1 MKYNTRNLAAM
12 LLTTATIGNVNAA
25 EIKDPKCISKMKIEY
40 VAENIQKHFPEVRPN
55 TYLLDGKKG
64 RSSKG
69 QLTVHLYST
78 TKPSPKD
85 LSFFDRRGPEST
97 WYNVS
102 SDFQGK
108 IGCADEGIKL
118 TRTHTDSFDK
128 KEAQRRFNQIVNSAY
143 NKISVLLKEYEKAV
157 ENHSEIGSDKTEK
170 LVEELTAKMEQEN
183 AWDYQRRSEQIL
195 SKFNI
200 NNLQQK
206 VGALSG
212 GQKKRLSLA
221 LLLLENADIL
231 LLDEPTNHL
240 DISMIE
246 WLEKFL
252 QQQNITVLMVTHDRY
267 FLERVCNNI
276 MELEGGNLYHHKG
289 NFSYFLEKR
298 AERESNFDVEIG
310 KAQKLMK
317 KELEWIRRSP
327 KARTTKS
334 KARIDNFDKI
344 KKKASSK
351 RITQELNI
359 DVKMDRMGGKILEL
373 KNIKKSFGDL
383 TILDG
388 FDYTF
393 KKGERI
399 GILGKNGVGKST
411 FLNII
416 TGRENPDS
424 GKINVG
430 ETINYGYFTQGGLDT
445 DEDRRVITVLK
456 DIAEFIVMSDK
467 RKVSA
472 SQLLEHFMFTPEM
485 QFTEVK
491 RLSGGER
498 RRLYLL
504 TVLMKNPNFLI
515 LDEPTNDLDLL
526 TLTKLEEF
534 LLQYK
539 GCLILVSHDRYFMD
553 KLTEHLFVFT
563 GNGEIEDHYCTYS
576 EYREKEI
583 AQEKEFKKIQ
593 HLEKQNS
600 KVKAPKK
607 KLSFNDQY
615 EYTNL
620 EKEIQD
626 LEKEKSEIESNI
638 QIPNIELAKIMEK
651 SERLGIVIN
660 LIDEKEMR
668 WMELDEMQ

>member
-1 MKYNTRNLAAM
+1 MNLLA
-12 LLTTATIGNVNAA
+12 V
-25 EIKDPKCISKMKIEY
+25 
-40 VAENIQKHFPEVRPN
+40 EN
-55 TYLLDGKKG
+55 LGKNFG
-64 RSSKG
+64 ERILFEGLSFGLSKG
-69 QLTVHLYST
+69 DKVALIANNGTGKSSMLKILAGQ
-78 TKPSPKD
+78 D
-85 LSFFDRRGPEST
+85 
-97 WYNVS
+97 S
-102 SDFQGK
+102 SDEGEVIFRNECK
-108 IGCADEGIKL
+108 ISYLSQDAIFDDRL
-118 TRTHTDSFDK
+118 TIN
-128 KEAQRRFNQIVNSAY
+128 ELINSAH
-143 NKISVLLKEYEKAV
+143 NKISILVKNYEKAV
-157 ENHSEIGSDKTEK
+157 EDHSKGGNAQTEK

-539 GCLILVSHDRYFMD
+539 GCLILVSHDRFFMD

-576 EYREKEI
+576 QYREKEI

-626 LEKEKSEIESNI
+626 LEKEKSELESNI
-638 QIPNIELAKIMEK
+638 QIPNIELAEIMEK

-660 LIDEKEMR
+660 LIEEKEMR

>member
-1 MKYNTRNLAAM
+1 MFKGDKVALIANNGTGKSSMLKILA
-12 LLTTATIGNVNAA
+12 
-25 EIKDPKCISKMKIEY
+25 
-40 VAENIQKHFPEVRPN
+40 
-55 TYLLDGKKG
+55 
-64 RSSKG
+64 G
-69 QLTVHLYST
+69 Q
-78 TKPSPKD
+78 D
-85 LSFFDRRGPEST
+85 
-97 WYNVS
+97 S
-102 SDFQGK
+102 SD
-108 IGCADEGIKL
+108 EGEVVFRNECKVSYLSQDAIFDDRL
-118 TRTHTDSFDK
+118 TIN
-128 KEAQRRFNQIVNSAY
+128 ELINSAH
-143 NKISVLLKEYEKAV
+143 NKISILVKDYEKAV
-157 ENHSEIGSDKTEK
+157 ENHSNNGSSQTGK

-310 KAQKLMK
+310 KAKKLMK

-416 TGRENPDS
+416 TGREKPDS

-456 DIAEFIVMSDK
+456 DIAEFIVMSDN

-539 GCLILVSHDRYFMD
+539 GCLILVSHDRFFMD

-576 EYREKEI
+576 QYREKEI

-600 KVKAPKK
+600 KAKTPKK
-607 KLSFNDQY
+607 KLSFNDQF
-615 EYTNL
+615 EYNNL
-620 EKEIQD
+620 EKE
-626 LEKEKSEIESNI
+626 LSELEIEKKELESLI
-638 QIPNIELAKIMEK
+638 QKPDMKLSEIMEK
-651 SERLGIVIN
+651 SERLGLIIK
-660 LIDEKEMR
+660 LIDEKELR
-668 WMELDEMQ
+668 WLELDEIQ

>member
-1 MKYNTRNLAAM
+1 MNLLA
-12 LLTTATIGNVNAA
+12 V
-25 EIKDPKCISKMKIEY
+25 
-40 VAENIQKHFPEVRPN
+40 EN
-55 TYLLDGKKG
+55 LGKNFG
-64 RSSKG
+64 ERILFEGLSFGLSKG
-69 QLTVHLYST
+69 DKVALIANNGTGKSSMLKILAGQ
-78 TKPSPKD
+78 D
-85 LSFFDRRGPEST
+85 
-97 WYNVS
+97 S
-102 SDFQGK
+102 SDEGEVIFRNECK
-108 IGCADEGIKL
+108 ISYLSQDAIFDDRL
-118 TRTHTDSFDK
+118 TIN
-128 KEAQRRFNQIVNSAY
+128 ELINSAH
-143 NKISVLLKEYEKAV
+143 NKISILVKDYEKAV
-157 ENHSEIGSDKTEK
+157 EDHSKGGNAQTEK

-539 GCLILVSHDRYFMD
+539 GCLILVSHDRFFMD

-576 EYREKEI
+576 QYREKEI

-626 LEKEKSEIESNI
+626 LEKEKSELESNI
-638 QIPNIELAKIMEK
+638 QIPNIELAEMMDK
-651 SERLGIVIN
+651 SERLAIVIN
-660 LIDEKEMR
+660 LIEAKEMR
-668 WMELDEMQ
+668 WLELDEMI

>member
-1 MKYNTRNLAAM
+1 MNLLAVENLGKNFGERILFEGLNFGLNKGDKVALIANNGTGKSSM
-12 LLTTATIGNVNAA
+12 L
-25 EIKDPKCISKMKIEY
+25 KII
-40 VAENIQKHFPEVRPN
+40 A
-55 TYLLDGKKG
+55 
-64 RSSKG
+64 G
-69 QLTVHLYST
+69 Q
-78 TKPSPKD
+78 D
-85 LSFFDRRGPEST
+85 
-97 WYNVS
+97 
-102 SDFQGK
+102 
-108 IGCADEGIKL
+108 IADEGKVVFRNSCRVSYLAQDAIFNDKL
-118 TRTHTDSFDK
+118 TID
-128 KEAQRRFNQIVNSAY
+128 ELINSAH
-143 NKISVLLKEYEKAV
+143 NKISLLVKEYEEAV
-157 ENHSEIGSDKTEK
+157 ENHSKKADSITERA
-170 LVEELTAKMEQEN
+170 VEELTAKMEQED
-183 AWDYQRRSEQIL
+183 AWDYQRRTEQIL
-195 SKFNI
+195 SRFNI
-200 NNLQQK
+200 NDFDKK
-206 VGALSG
+206 VGDLSG

-246 WLEKFL
+246 WLEKYL

-267 FLERVCNNI
+267 FLERVCNHI
-276 MELEGGNLYHHKG
+276 IELEAGNLYHHKG
-289 NFSYFLEKR
+289 NYGYFLEKR
-298 AERESNFDVEIG
+298 TERESNFDVEVA

-344 KKKASSK
+344 KKKATSK
-351 RITQELNI
+351 RITKELNI
-359 DVKMDRMGGKILEL
+359 DVKMDRIGGKILEL
-373 KNIKKSFGDL
+373 KNIKKSYDDL
-383 TILDG
+383 LILNG

-416 TGRENPDS
+416 TGKEKADS
-424 GKINVG
+424 GKINIG
-430 ETINYGYFTQGGLDT
+430 ETINFGYFTQGGLSVD
-445 DEDRRVITVLK
+445 DDRRVITVLK

-491 RLSGGER
+491 RLSGGEK
-498 RRLYLL
+498 RRLHLL

-515 LDEPTNDLDLL
+515 SDEPTNDLDLL

-539 GCLILVSHDRYFMD
+539 GCLILVSHDRFFMD
-553 KLTEHLFVFT
+553 KLTEHLLVFK

-576 EYREKEI
+576 EYRTQQIKE
-583 AQEKEFKKIQ
+583 EKEFKKIQ
-593 HLEKQNS
+593 HLEKENS
-600 KVKAPKK
+600 KIKTVSK
-607 KLSFNDQY
+607 KLSFNDQF
-615 EYTNL
+615 EYNNL
-620 EKEIQD
+620 EKELSG
-626 LEKEKSEIESNI
+626 LEKEKKEIETLMQNTD
-638 QIPNIELAKIMEK
+638 IELSEIMEK
-651 SERLGIVIN
+651 SKRLGIVIN
-660 LIDEKEMR
+660 LIEKKEIR

>member
-1 MKYNTRNLAAM
+1 MNLLA
-12 LLTTATIGNVNAA
+12 V
-25 EIKDPKCISKMKIEY
+25 
-40 VAENIQKHFPEVRPN
+40 EN
-55 TYLLDGKKG
+55 LGKNFG
-64 RSSKG
+64 ERILFEGLSFGLSKG
-69 QLTVHLYST
+69 DKVALIANNGTG
-78 TKPSPKD
+78 K
-85 LSFFDRRGPEST
+85 
-97 WYNVS
+97 S
-102 SDFQGK
+102 SMLK
-108 IGCADEGIKL
+108 ILAGQDSADEGEVIFRKECKISYLSQDSIFDDKL
-118 TRTHTDSFDK
+118 TIN
-128 KEAQRRFNQIVNSAY
+128 ELINSAH
-143 NKISVLLKEYEKAV
+143 NKISILVKDYEKAV
-157 ENHSEIGSDKTEK
+157 ANHSNKGSSQTEK

-200 NNLQQK
+200 KNLQQK

-246 WLEKFL
+246 WLEKYL
-252 QQQNITVLMVTHDRY
+252 QQQKITVLMVTHDRY

-351 RITQELNI
+351 RITHELNI

-373 KNIKKSFGDL
+373 KNIKKNYDDL
-383 TILDG
+383 TILKG

-416 TGRENPDS
+416 TGREKPDS

-445 DEDRRVITVLK
+445 DEERRVITVLK
-456 DIAEFIVMSDK
+456 DIAEFIVMSDN

-539 GCLILVSHDRYFMD
+539 GCLILVSHDRFFMD
-553 KLTEHLFVFT
+553 KLTEHLFVFK
-563 GNGEIEDHYCTYS
+563 GNGEIEDHYCSYS
-576 EYREKEI
+576 QYREKEI

-593 HLEKQNS
+593 HLEKENS
-600 KVKAPKK
+600 KIKAVRK
-607 KLSFNDQY
+607 KLSFNEQY

-620 EKEIQD
+620 EKEIQN
-626 LEKEKSEIESNI
+626 LEGEKLELESNI
-638 QIPNIELAKIMEK
+638 QIPNIELAEIMKK

-668 WMELDEMQ
+668 WLELDDMQ